1 MVRRLGRRCR
11 VGRLIGF
18 VAALLLSVAALGQPV
33 LAQSA
38 APADPSGLVAP
49 SAVRVAS
56 SGIDAA
62 PMSTV
67 RTIGRGE
74 KVTDLVNEAKALTFT
89 TGNEH
94 AVVKLASGDRVL
106 ISGGPG
112 GIDLTTDV
120 TLVYGHTHPY
130 GVLSNGPSPGDYA
143 MLDALDQPFSYVIDN
158 GEVIRFNRGG
168 G

>member
-1 MVRRLGRRCR
+1 M
-11 VGRLIGF
+11 
-18 VAALLLSVAALGQPV
+18 
-33 LAQSA
+33 
-38 APADPSGLVAP
+38 
-49 SAVRVAS
+49 AS

-94 AVVKLASGDRVL
+94 AVVKLANGDRVL
-106 ISGGPG
+106 ISGGSG
-112 GIDLTTDV
+112 GIELTTDV

-130 GVLSNGPSPGDYA
+130 GVLSNGASPGDYA

-158 GEVIRFNRGG
+158 GEIIRFNRGG